1 MPIKLLR
8 PVQYESVLG
17 SLNKARPLSLA
28 DEGRV
33 ILSIPVLNAEPAS
46 NEKTARG
53 KFLRCS
59 QGSPLVF
66 NPNIYSGY
74 HLDSYSIGNSTGLS
88 CNPVYDPPAEEILLN
103 ITVWVGGPTC
113 HWRDPDYNITLFS
126 YTGLGSHYIP
136 YRGSA
141 FHLKL
146 QTGPA
151 GLIDV
156 DIYAFYG
163 KDI

>member
-1 MPIKLLR
+1 MSIKLLK
-8 PVQYESVLG
+8 PVQYESVIG

-46 NEKTARG
+46 NEKTVRG

-66 NPNIYSGY
+66 DPNIYSGY
-74 HLDSYSIGNSTGLS
+74 HLDSYSAGNSQGVS
-88 CNPVYDPPAEEILLN
+88 CNPVYDPPAKEILLH
-103 ITVWVGGPTC
+103 ITLSAGGPTC
-113 HWRDPDYNITLFS
+113 EWRDSSYVITLVS
-126 YTGLGSHYIP
+126 YTGVGTYFIP
-136 YRGSA
+136 YNGSA
-141 FHLKL
+141 FKLKL

-163 KDI
+163 KGL